1 MSKINSINNFSIAS
15 SKSGSF
21 LKYLTEIQRFPILT
35 AEEEIKYANQFVNN
49 PDSAEGKEAAKMLI
63 QSHLRLV
70 VKIANKFKNYGI
82 PVSDLVSEGN
92 IGLIQALK
100 KFAPDKGFRFST
112 YAMWWIRAFM
122 QEYILR
128 SWSLVKIGTTLAQ
141 RKLFFNLHKIKKKL
155 GYNQEK
161 SLSYNQISEI
171 SNNLGVSDKEVVEMD
186 SRLSQSDSS
195 LHSTIKNDNEEIAE
209 AIELVVDNLPN
220 QEQIFAENQHQQ
232 QQKNLFRQAFE
243 TLNPREQEIL
253 YKRQILDSTYTLG
266 QLSKQYNVSG
276 ERIRQI
282 EEMAI
287 KKIKNHIAKLLQ
299 NHNI

>member
-1 MSKINSINNFSIAS
+1 MSKTRLVNNFSIAS
-15 SKSGSF
+15 SKNASF
-21 LKYLTEIQRFPILT
+21 LKYLAEIQKFPILT
-35 AEEEIKYANQFVNN
+35 QEEEIKYANQFVNN

-161 SLSYNQISEI
+161 SLSYSQISEI
-171 SNNLGVSDKEVVEMD
+171 SNNLGVSDKEVKEMD

-209 AIELVVDNLPN
+209 DIELVVDNSPN
-220 QEQIFAENQHQQ
+220 QEQIFAENQHHQ

>member
-1 MSKINSINNFSIAS
+1 MSKLNSVNNFSIAS
-15 SKSGSF
+15 SKQASF
-21 LKYLTEIQRFPILT
+21 LKYLTEIQKFPLLT
-35 AEEEIKYANQFVNN
+35 AEEEIKYANQFVND
-49 PDSAEGKEAAKMLI
+49 PDSCEGKEAAKILI

-82 PVSDLVSEGN
+82 PISDLVSEGN

-141 RKLFFNLHKIKKKL
+141 KKLFFNLHKIKKKL
-155 GYNQEK
+155 GYNNAN
-161 SLSYNQISEI
+161 SLSYSQISEI
-171 SNNLGVSDKEVVEMD
+171 SNNLGVSNKEVTEMD

-195 LHSTIKNDNEEIAE
+195 LNSAINDSNAENSEI
-209 AIELVVDNLPN
+209 IELVVDNSPN
-220 QEQIFAENQHQQ
+220 QEQLFAENQHQQ
-232 QQKNLFRQAFE
+232 KQKSLFQQAFE
-243 TLNPREQEIL
+243 TLNTREQEIL
-253 YKRQILDSTYTLG
+253 CKRQMLDNTYTLG
-266 QLSKQYNVSG
+266 QLSKHYNVSG

-282 EEMAI
+282 EEVAI
-287 KKIKNHIAKLLQ
+287 KKIKNHIAKLLK
-299 NHNI
+299 NNNI